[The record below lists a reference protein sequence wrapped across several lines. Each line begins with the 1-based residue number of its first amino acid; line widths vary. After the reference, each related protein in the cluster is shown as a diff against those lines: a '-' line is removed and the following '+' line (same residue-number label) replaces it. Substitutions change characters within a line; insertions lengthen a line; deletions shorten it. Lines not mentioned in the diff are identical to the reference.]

1 MVIRVLSTQLAN
13 QIAAGEVVE
22 RPASVIKELVE
33 NSIDAGAS
41 RIDID
46 IEQGGSKLIRVCDNG
61 CGIGKDELP
70 LALARHATSK
80 ILHFDDLAAI
90 TSLGFRGEALASISS
105 VSRLTLTSRTALQ
118 SKAWQVYTEGRD
130 MQAALKPAAHPI
142 GSTVEVLDLFYNTP
156 ARRRF
161 LKTNKTE
168 FVHIDETIKKI
179 ALVCPQITINFQHN
193 GKLIRQ
199 YRAGRDHTDLVH
211 RITAVCGQSF
221 MTQAIKLEWQ
231 HDDLSILG
239 WVNTN
244 VQHGCQYFYVN
255 HRIVKDR
262 LLSHAIKQAYNKKNN
277 EDNIA
282 YIICLNVDPHQVDV
296 NVHPT
301 KHEVR
306 FHESRLVHDFVYQ
319 ALLMAINTMHTSS
332 PLSLAAKEPQTAH
345 RELNRQAAGSN
356 IFTAECQQV
365 ATVHKK
371 IYEPRPVS
379 QRKIAQENM
388 INQEL
393 LLNNNN
399 VAVDKVDQKSGNS
412 TALLDNRSKIKE
424 SNDID
429 SVLFPK
435 RIAPFVLSESNKSF
449 STFGKVIAIL
459 LDSYAVLQRN
469 DELQLLSLENAQ
481 HILYV
486 ARLCQQIEKP
496 AEKLLISLTLKI
508 TNIEKVAWQVHKE
521 LLYSFNL
528 HFEIMTNKIRLSAI
542 PSLLRNMNWQ
552 KLISLLSAHLLQ
564 CHNEKK
570 ALCHEVLAD
579 WFVKKYMQF
588 DKLNKQRTSSSW
600 TQTHVITLLTE
611 LEQMTFSDRQLR
623 TFLQD
628 IDLSQPL
635 ALLQLK

>member
-61 CGIGKDELP
+61 CGIAKDELP

-80 ILHFDDLAAI
+80 ISHFDDLAAI

-118 SKAWQVYTEGRD
+118 SEAWQVYTEGRD
-130 MQAALKPAAHPI
+130 MQATLRPAAHPI

-161 LKTNKTE
+161 LKANKTE

-199 YRAGRDHTDLVH
+199 YRARQDHTDLVH
-211 RITAVCGQSF
+211 RITEVCGQSF
-221 MTQAIKLEWQ
+221 MAQAIKLEWQ

-239 WVNTN
+239 WVNTT
-244 VQHGCQYFYVN
+244 VQQSYQYFYVN

-262 LLSHAIKQAYNKKNN
+262 ILNHAIKQARNKQNN

-282 YIICLNVDPHQVDV
+282 YVIYLNVDPHQVDV

-306 FHESRLVHDFVYQ
+306 FHESRLVHDFVYR
-319 ALLMAINTMHTSS
+319 ALLMAMNTIHTPS
-332 PLSLAAKEPQTAH
+332 PSLTKEPQTAH

-356 IFTAECQQV
+356 IFTAERQQV
-365 ATVHKK
+365 TTVHKK
-371 IYEPRPVS
+371 ICEPRPVS
-379 QRKIAQENM
+379 QRKIAQEN
-388 INQEL
+388 ILNQEL
-393 LLNNNN
+393 LLHTNNFS
-399 VAVDKVDQKSGNS
+399 VDNVDQKRGNATVS
-412 TALLDNRSKIKE
+412 LDNKLTIKE
-424 SNDID
+424 SDDID
-429 SVLFPK
+429 AVLFPK
-435 RIAPFVLSESNKSF
+435 RVAPFALDARSKSF
-449 STFGKVIAIL
+449 PTFGKVIAVL
-459 LDSYAVLQRN
+459 LDSYALLQRN

-481 HILYV
+481 HILCV

-496 AEKLLISLTLKI
+496 AEKLLISLTLQI
-508 TNIEKVAWQVHKE
+508 TNVEKLAWQTHKE

-528 HFEIMTNKIRLSAI
+528 HFEITPKKIRLSTI

-552 KLISLLSAHLLQ
+552 KLIPRLSAYLLQ
-564 CHNEKK
+564 CNDEKK
-570 ALCHEVLAD
+570 ALCHESLAD
-579 WFVKKYMQF
+579 WFAKKYIQF
-588 DKLNKQRTSSSW
+588 DKLNKPRTSW
-600 TQTHVITLLTE
+600 TQTQVVTLLTE
-611 LEQMTFSDRQLR
+611 LEQIKFSDRQLS

-635 ALLQLK
+635 ASLQLE

>member
-46 IEQGGSKLIRVCDNG
+46 VEQGGSKRISVCDNG
-61 CGIGKDELP
+61 CGISKDELP

-80 ILHFDDLAAI
+80 IAHFDDLAAI
-90 TSLGFRGEALASISS
+90 TSLGFRGEALASVSA

-118 SKAWQVYTEGRD
+118 SEAWQVYTEGRD
-130 MQAALKPAAHPI
+130 MLATLKPAAHPI
-142 GSTVEVLDLFYNTP
+142 GSTVEVLNLFYNTP

-161 LKTNKTE
+161 LKANKTE
-168 FVHIDETIKKI
+168 FMHIDETIKKI
-179 ALVCPQITINFQHN
+179 ALVCPQVTVNFQHN
-193 GKLIRQ
+193 GKLIGQ
-199 YRAGRDHTDLVH
+199 YRAGQDQADLLH

-221 MTQAIKLEWQ
+221 MAQAIKLEWQ
-231 HDDLSILG
+231 HDDLNILG

-244 VQHGCQYFYVN
+244 VQHGCQYLYVN
-255 HRIVKDR
+255 QRIVKDR
-262 LLSHAIKQAYNKKNN
+262 ILSHAIKQAYNKQNN

-282 YIICLNVDPHQVDV
+282 YVIFLSVDPHQVDV

-319 ALLMAINTMHTSS
+319 AILMAINTIHAPS
-332 PLSLAAKEPQTAH
+332 PLQAKEPQTAH

-356 IFTAECQQV
+356 IFTAECHQV
-365 ATVHKK
+365 TIAHKK
-371 IYEPRPVS
+371 MYEPTPVS

-388 INQEL
+388 LNQEL

-399 VAVDKVDQKSGNS
+399 FSVDNVAQKVSNS
-412 TALLDNRSKIKE
+412 TVLPDNKSKINE
-424 SNDID
+424 SDDID

-435 RIAPFVLSESNKSF
+435 RTAPFVLNSSSR
-449 STFGKVIAIL
+449 SLPTFGKVIAVL

-469 DELQLLSLENAQ
+469 DALQLLSLENAR
-481 HILYV
+481 HVLCAV
-486 ARLCQQIEKP
+486 RLCQQTRKP
-496 AEKLLISLTLKI
+496 AEKLLISLTLQI
-508 TNIEKVAWQVHKE
+508 TDAEKLAWQMHKA

-528 HFEIMTNKIRLSAI
+528 HFEITTEKIRLSAI
-542 PSLLRNMNWQ
+542 PSLLRDMSWQ
-552 KLISLLSAHLLQ
+552 KLIPSLSAYLLK
-564 CHNEKK
+564 CNDENK
-570 ALCHEVLAD
+570 ALCHEILAD
-579 WFVKKYMQF
+579 WFAKKYIQF
-588 DKLNKQRTSSSW
+588 DKLNKPRTSW
-600 TQTHVITLLTE
+600 AQTQVITLLTE
-611 LEQMTFSDRQLR
+611 LEQSKFSDRQLSML
-623 TFLQD
+623 LQD

-635 ALLQLK
+635 ALLQLE